1 MLIRWANGLLF
12 AYLDVGGDVSYSS
25 VPQYKRA
32 LSRQQLYCLL
42 GIID

>member
-12 AYLDVGGDVSYSS
+12 AYLDVGGDAIIVSYSS

-32 LSRQQLYCLL
+32 LSRQ
-42 GIID
+42 